1 MFFLNEE
8 TTVAE
13 TLEVVQEVQQ
23 DLEQLK
29 PNVVLET
36 LKSWIPG
43 LTKLGYRL
51 LVAALIVCIGFQ
63 IAKMLRKMLERS
75 LSDPHGYGS
84 FHTQVFTVCGVRDHL
99 WPDNFYCS

>member
-36 LKSWIPG
+36 C
-43 LTKLGYRL
+43 T
-51 LVAALIVCIGFQ
+51 
-63 IAKMLRKMLERS
+63 
-75 LSDPHGYGS
+75 
-84 FHTQVFTVCGVRDHL
+84 
-99 WPDNFYCS
+99 

>member
-36 LKSWIPG
+36 LKSWIPAG
-43 LTKLGYRL
+43 GGTDRMHRIPDREN
-51 LVAALIVCIGFQ
+51 VAEDAG
-63 IAKMLRKMLERS
+63 AK
-75 LSDPHGYGS
+75 SDPHGYGS

>member
-36 LKSWIPG
+36 IKSWIPG

-51 LVAALIVCIGFQ
+51 LVAALIVCIENVAEDAG
-63 IAKMLRKMLERS
+63 AE
-75 LSDPHGYGS
+75 SDPHGYGS

>member
-63 IAKMLRKMLERS
+63 IAKMVRKMLERS
-75 LSDPHGYGS
+75 LIRVDMEVSN
-84 FHTQVFTVCGVRDHL
+84 TQVFTICGVRDHL
-99 WPDNFYCS
+99 WPDNLYCS